1 MSGEPRGGLVQAGP
15 LLRAVTKDHQRIAIL
30 RKPHQP
36 RAVMHLEQPIIQ
48 HGQPNGFPLQQYLLH
63 HRATPCQIKRSARL
77 KVQIHTLFEY
87 LLETTEAAPE
97 AIVGFSLSASPRL
110 GDYLED
116 LNPHQSLDW
125 NGRDF
130 RGLPELRDHV
140 LAQAGLTGICTP
152 ADVLITAGAAE
163 ANYLSIMQCLQPGER
178 IVMETPGWPQAEVL
192 AKAKGAEIIKVA
204 RSEADGWRLPLDRL
218 SAAVTPGTRMI
229 FLTNPNN
236 PTGDLM
242 TAAEVAEVVAI
253 ADRAGAWLLV
263 DEVYAGLEW
272 DHPRAPS
279 VAGLYA
285 RGITTGSVSKALGLQ
300 GLRTGWMIC
309 PDAGHMR
316 DALILRENSSEIMNI
331 MGEVIAEV
339 ALRPA
344 RYATA
349 LARAQQEG
357 AANLAQMNAWL
368 AAQDQL
374 TWVPPKAGL
383 IGLARLPDGV
393 DSDAFARFLLAPPYR
408 TFLLPGSAYDL
419 PGHIRLGVG
428 GGAAVRLQD
437 GLDRLSQALHDWQP
451 KRSS

>member
-1 MSGEPRGGLVQAGP
+1 MKGTLP
-15 LLRAVTKDHQRIAIL
+15 
-30 RKPHQP
+30 
-36 RAVMHLEQPIIQ
+36 
-48 HGQPNGFPLQQYLLH
+48 
-63 HRATPCQIKRSARL
+63 L
-77 KVQIHTLFEY
+77 KVKIHTLFQY
-87 LLETTEAAPE
+87 LLETTESAPE
-97 AIVGFSLSASPRL
+97 AFVGFSMSASPKL
-110 GDYLED
+110 GDYLAD
-116 LNPHQSLDW
+116 LDPNLALDW

-163 ANYLSIMQCLQPGER
+163 ANFLSIMQLVQPGER
-178 IVMETPGWPQAEVL
+178 IVIETPGWPQAEVL
-192 AKAKGAEIIKVA
+192 AKAKGAEIVKVA
-204 RSEADGWRLPLDRL
+204 RDEADGWRLPLDRL
-218 SAAVTPGTRMI
+218 AAAVTPGTRMI

-242 TAAEVAEVVAI
+242 SAAEVAEVVAI
-253 ADRAGAWLLV
+253 ADRVGAWLLI

-272 DHPRAPS
+272 AGPRAPS
-279 VAGLYA
+279 VAGQYE

-339 ALRPA
+339 ALRPT
-344 RYATA
+344 RYAAA
-349 LARAQQEG
+349 LDRARQEG
-357 AANLAQMNAWL
+357 NANLALMNNWV
-368 AAQDQL
+368 AAQPHL
-374 TWVPPKAGL
+374 SWVSPKAGL
-383 IGLARLPDGV
+383 IGLAKLPEGL

-419 PGHIRLGVG
+419 AGHIRLGVG
-428 GGAAVRLQD
+428 GGAAARLDD
-437 GLDRLSQALHDWQP
+437 GLDRLSQALTNWQTG
-451 KRSS
+451 R

>member
-1 MSGEPRGGLVQAGP
+1 M
-15 LLRAVTKDHQRIAIL
+15 
-30 RKPHQP
+30 
-36 RAVMHLEQPIIQ
+36 
-48 HGQPNGFPLQQYLLH
+48 
-63 HRATPCQIKRSARL
+63 
-77 KVQIHTLFEY
+77 KVKIHTLFEY
-87 LLETTEAAPE
+87 LLETTDAAPQ

-110 GDYLED
+110 GDFLAD
-116 LNPHQSLDW
+116 LDPNQSLDW

-140 LAQAGLTGICTP
+140 LHQAGLTGLCSP

-163 ANYLSIMQCLQPGER
+163 ANYLSIMQRLQPGDR
-178 IVMETPGWPQAEVL
+178 MVIETPGWPQAEVL
-192 AKAKGAEIIKVA
+192 AKAKGAEIVKVA

-218 SAAVTPGTRMI
+218 AAAVTPGTRMI

-242 TAAEVAEVVAI
+242 TAADLAEVIAI
-253 ADRAGAWLLV
+253 ADRVGAWLLV

-272 DHPRAPS
+272 HGPRAPS

-309 PDAGHMR
+309 QNAEHMR

-339 ALRPA
+339 AMRPA
-344 RYATA
+344 RYSAA
-349 LARAQQEG
+349 LAQARSEG
-357 AANLAQMNAWL
+357 AANLAQMTDWV
-368 AAQDQL
+368 AAQDL
-374 TWVPPKAGL
+374 VTWVPPKAGL
-383 IGLARLPDGV
+383 IGLARLPPGI

-419 PGHIRLGVG
+419 PHHIRLGVG
-428 GGAAVRLQD
+428 GGADIKLET
-437 GLDRLSQALHDWQP
+437 GLDQVALALYDWKAAIRP
-451 KRSS
+451 